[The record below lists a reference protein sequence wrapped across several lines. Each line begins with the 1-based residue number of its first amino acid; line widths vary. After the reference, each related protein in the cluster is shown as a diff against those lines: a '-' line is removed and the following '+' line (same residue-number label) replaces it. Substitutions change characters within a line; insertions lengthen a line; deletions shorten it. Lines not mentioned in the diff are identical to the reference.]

1 MDSGTLIQVYIE
13 NTENVMIYIRTFT
26 ISYRD
31 IKMHRAPSKVEMN
44 SVVER
49 ELHIDLLTLEDVPV
63 CLFCC
68 EVTQSYRI

>member
-13 NTENVMIYIRTFT
+13 NTENVMRYIRTFT

-31 IKMHRAPSKVEMN
+31 IKMHRAPWKVEMN

-49 ELHIDLLTLEDVPV
+49 KRVRH
-63 CLFCC
+63 
-68 EVTQSYRI
+68 